1 MSNTI
6 MMRRFRT
13 IGIASGIFAAGAG
26 IGWQFADLLFQGEHP
41 TPMVA
46 AIHFE
51 GSRPHGPVQPQRHE
65 TVREPA
71 PVMQQGTVEHKQPQA
86 DAVSQQTEEERKLV
100 DALQWA
106 DKYRQRQAATTE
118 WERVAKYQQELQK
131 LALAQGA
138 QMQQH
143 ILSESRRQNNANP
156 GKVQIEKVAAQHS
169 AAATERIGSARKN
182 VAATHRAAPRPRVRV
197 NRASGDRMEA
207 FICPLRWLHAVLME
221 PVVEQRGSRRASRLM
236 ASG

>member
-26 IGWQFADLLFQGEHP
+26 IGWQFADLLFQGEPP

-51 GSRPHGPVQPQRHE
+51 ESRPHVSSQPQRYE

-71 PVMQQGTVEHKQPQA
+71 PSVHQGAVEHKQTQG
-86 DAVSQQTEEERKLV
+86 DAVNQLAEEERKLI

-106 DKYRQRQAATTE
+106 DRYRQQQAAATE
-118 WERVAKYQQELQK
+118 WERVARYQQELQK

-169 AAATERIGSARKN
+169 AAARERTGSARKN
-182 VAATHRAAPRPRVRV
+182 VAATHRVAHRPRARV
-197 NRASGDRMEA
+197 NRAGGDRMDA
-207 FICPLRWLHAVLME
+207 FICPLRWLQAVLTE
-221 PVVEQRGSRRASRLM
+221 PVVEQRGSRRHSRLM